1 MRKLIFLGMTF
12 WLLSAIYGQT
22 PSLIIC
28 KGSGINYKEFNTG
41 NSLPSVSWK
50 WTFQG
55 GVPGTSA
62 LREPTVNYPDTG
74 LFLTTCQSTFSDS
87 SKQTQTIW
95 VLVIESNFESIPMR
109 DTVFCG
115 SGITLNLNAGNNF
128 RGAQYHWT
136 SPDVN
141 LSGKDTN
148 NRTLTITQ
156 SGTYAVKVYSKCG
169 STSKSV
175 TVRQGIQPQVDLGKD
190 RFVCR
195 NANILLDAGF
205 GAGYTYSWSPGNETT
220 QTIIANIAGD
230 YSVTVTSPDGCRKSD
245 AVSLIDSCPPV
256 FFIPNAF
263 TPNDAAPNDLFQP
276 YLEGFTQFSMI
287 ILNRWGQIVYKSSD
301 MKSGWDGNYMD
312 KPAPSGVYACRIELM
327 GTDKIRRVHTGN
339 ITLLR

>member
-1 MRKLIFLGMTF
+1 MRKLIFLGLTF
-12 WLLSAIYGQT
+12 WLVSALCGQT

-62 LREPTVNYPDTG
+62 LREPTVSYPDTG

-95 VLVIESNFESIPMR
+95 VLVIESVFEPIPMR

-115 SGITLNLNAGNNF
+115 SGITMNLNAGNNF

-136 SPDVN
+136 STDVN

-156 SGTYAVKVYSKCG
+156 PGTYAVKVYSKCG
-169 STSKSV
+169 STSKSI
-175 TVRQGIQPQVDLGKD
+175 TVRQGVQPQVDLGND

-195 NANILLDAGF
+195 NANVLLDAGF
-205 GAGYTYSWSPGNETT
+205 GNGFTYLWSPGNETT
-220 QTIIANIAGD
+220 QTIVANIAGD
-230 YSVTVTSPDGCRKSD
+230 YSVTVSSPDGCIKTD

-263 TPNDAAPNDLFQP
+263 TPNDAAPNDVFQP
-276 YLEGFTQFSMI
+276 YLEGFTQFSML
-287 ILNRWGQIVYKSSD
+287 ILNRWGQIVYKSTD
-301 MKSGWDGNYMD
+301 MKSGWDGNYMG
-312 KPAPSGVYACRIELM
+312 KPAITGVYACRIELM
-327 GTDKIRRVHTGN
+327 GTDKIRRIYTGN

>member
-1 MRKLIFLGMTF
+1 MRKLILFGLIMGA
-12 WLLSAIYGQT
+12 LSILQGQT

-55 GVPGTSA
+55 GSPNRSS
-62 LREPTVNYPDTG
+62 LREPSVNYPDTG
-74 LFLTTCQSTFSDS
+74 LFQTTCESTFSDS
-87 SKQTQTIW
+87 SKQTQNIW
-95 VLVIESNFESIPMR
+95 VLVIESVFEPIPIR

-156 SGTYAVKVYSKCG
+156 PGRYSVKVYSQCG
-169 STSKSV
+169 STSKTI
-175 TVRQGIQPQVDLGKD
+175 TVRQGTQPLVDLGKD

-195 NANILLDAGF
+195 NANILLDAGS
-205 GAGYTYSWSPGNETT
+205 GTGYTYLWSPGNETT

-230 YSVTVTSPDGCRKSD
+230 YSVTVSSPDGCRKTD
-245 AVSLIDSCPPV
+245 DVSLIDSCPPI
-256 FFIPNAF
+256 FFVPTAF
-263 TPNDAAPNDLFQP
+263 TPNDAGSNNIFQP
-276 YLEGFTQFSMI
+276 YMEGFTQFSMLVI
-287 ILNRWGQIVYKSSD
+287 NRWGEIVYKSTD
-301 MKSGWDGNYMD
+301 MKAGWDGNYMGQ
-312 KPAPSGVYACRIELM
+312 PAPEGVYACRIDLL
-327 GTDKIRRVHTGN
+327 GTDKIRRSYTGN

>member
-263 TPNDAAPNDLFQP
+263 TPNDAVPNDLFHP

-301 MKSGWDGNYMD
+301 MKSGWDGNYMG

>member
-1 MRKLIFLGMTF
+1 MRTKFL
-12 WLLSAIYGQT
+12 LLFLSIYAINAIAQT

-55 GVPGTSA
+55 GVPGSSA
-62 LREPTVNYPDTG
+62 LREPNVNYPDTG
-74 LFLTTCQSTFSDS
+74 LFLTSCESTFSDS
-87 SKQTQTIW
+87 SKKTQNIW
-95 VLVIESNFESIPMR
+95 VLVIQSVFEPIPMR

-156 SGTYAVKVYSKCG
+156 PGTYSVKVYSQCG
-169 STSKSV
+169 STSK
-175 TVRQGIQPQVDLGKD
+175 TIAVRQGTQPQVGLGND

-195 NANILLDAGF
+195 NANVLLDAGS
-205 GAGYTYSWSPGNETT
+205 GAGYTYLWSPGNETT
-220 QTIIANIAGD
+220 SSIIANLAGD
-230 YSVTVTSPDGCRKSD
+230 YSVTVTSADGCRKTD
-245 AVSLIDSCPPV
+245 AISLIDSCPPV

-287 ILNRWGQIVYKSSD
+287 ILNRWGQIVYRSVD
-301 MKSGWDGNYMD
+301 MKSGWDGNYMG

-327 GTDKIRRVHTGN
+327 GTDKIRRIYTGN

>member
-1 MRKLIFLGMTF
+1 MDKRIFLGLFF
-12 WLLSAIYGQT
+12 WIVSALNGQT

-55 GVPGTSA
+55 GVPGSSA
-62 LREPTVNYPDTG
+62 LREPNVNYPDTG
-74 LFLTTCQSTFSDS
+74 LFLTSCESTFSDS
-87 SKQTQTIW
+87 SKQTQNIW
-95 VLVIESNFESIPMR
+95 VLVIESVFEPIPMR

-148 NRTLTITQ
+148 NRTLTVNQ
-156 SGTYAVKVYSKCG
+156 PGNYSVKVYSQCG
-169 STSKSV
+169 STSKTI
-175 TVRQGIQPQVDLGKD
+175 TVRQGTQPQVNLGPD

-195 NANILLDAGF
+195 NANVILDAGF
-205 GAGYTYSWSPGNETT
+205 GAGFTYLWSPGNETT
-220 QTIIANIAGD
+220 QSIIANLAGD
-230 YSVTVTSPDGCRKSD
+230 YSVTVTSADGCRKTD
-245 AVSLIDSCPPV
+245 AISLIDSCPPV

-287 ILNRWGQIVYKSSD
+287 ILNRWGQIVYRSTD
-301 MKSGWDGNYMD
+301 MKSGWDGNYMG

-327 GTDKIRRVHTGN
+327 GTDKIRRIHTGN